1 MEKHATCRDRAFPSP
16 RNPGLP
22 GFRINMRK
30 SGEPDLRWGGVGVG
44 VAEDARVRCR
54 LSSLPP
60 PTPTLPHKGGGS
72 AGAVRS

>member
-30 SGEPDLRWGGVGVG
+30 SGEPDLRGLEGGLHRAGPTSTACAG
-44 VAEDARVRCR
+44 
-54 LSSLPP
+54 SSVHCDIEP
-60 PTPTLPHKGGGS
+60 S
-72 AGAVRS
+72 